1 MANDEV
7 EHGLRRI
14 FRLITPS
21 ELGRREKFAEALVQ
35 KSAVDIYCA
44 LFEIFQDMLGN
55 SAFVSLLQRYTHY
68 NSVIEFRF
76 FVLQCGKRL
85 DKGAKIGNLRT
96 FDIQYILS
104 ILDPED
110 NFGKLFRHLHT
121 VMRD

>member
-1 MANDEV
+1 M
-7 EHGLRRI
+7 
-14 FRLITPS
+14 ITPS

-85 DKGAKIGNLRT
+85 DKGAQIYDLHA
-96 FDIQYILS
+96 FDIQYICF
-104 ILDPED
+104 ILDFED
-110 NFGKLFRHLHT
+110 DLGKLFRHLH
-121 VMRD
+121 VAVRD